1 MGMQI
6 GTNNA
11 NKVSI
16 TYQKPDGTPVGTL
29 TMTKVQNSK
38 SKKKKRLGYN
48 FKRISTKIMMAKTSN
63 GAGKVVREARGT
75 LVTLLL
81 KKNTGDF
88 DDQELRHA
96 ITHAREMERVAKKR
110 RKHMEEEEQAEHR
123 GSALVEEDAGISEN
137 REEENEENEL
147 SGISAEELE
156 RLEREL
162 QQMMEESME
171 DLNELA
177 DELLDASC
185 QEMDPQQIENMKKRH
200 RADELRRIMEADM
213 KYLKALFDRL
223 SREKQSNTSGSD
235 NAPRLDNGVS
245 LELSGVEIPVESA
258 PAPAAVEGAGVDVT
272 V

>member
-6 GTNNA
+6 GTNNS
-11 NKVSI
+11 NKISI

-29 TMTKVQNSK
+29 TFTKVQNK
-38 SKKKKRLGYN
+38 NSKKKKRLGYN
-48 FKRISTKIMMAKTSN
+48 FKRISTKIMMTKTSN
-63 GAGKVVREARGT
+63 GAGQVVREARST

-81 KKNTGDF
+81 KKNTGKF

-96 ITHAREMERVAKKR
+96 IEHAREMERIAKRR

-123 GSALVEEDAGISEN
+123 GSALVEEDADICEKK
-137 REEENEENEL
+137 EKNEENDLPEV
-147 SGISAEELE
+147 SAEELE

-177 DELLDASC
+177 DELMDASW
-185 QEMDPQQIENMKKRH
+185 QEMDPQEIENMKKRH
-200 RADELRRIMEADM
+200 RADELRRIMEADI

-223 SREKQSNTSGSD
+223 SREKQANANGSD
-235 NAPRLDNGVS
+235 SIGNADSGVS
-245 LELSGVEIPVESA
+245 LELAGVEIPVESA
-258 PAPAAVEGAGVDVT
+258 PAPAAAEGASVDVT